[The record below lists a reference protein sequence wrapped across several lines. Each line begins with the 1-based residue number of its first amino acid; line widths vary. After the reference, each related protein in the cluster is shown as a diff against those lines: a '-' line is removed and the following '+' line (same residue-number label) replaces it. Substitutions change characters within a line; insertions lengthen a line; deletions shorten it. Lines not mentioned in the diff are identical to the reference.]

1 MGRQWTHDT
10 GIIYT
15 DNPFILTIMSKN
27 MGQSDAVVADFC
39 HDFEDYARTLD
50 AALPAYL
57 QAQQQAAEEEARS
70 LAEEEE
76 QRLLAEEAA
85 VQSEPSLAEE
95 PAPAQ
100 EESAAGPDVLPESP
114 APSGPVYPHGAKR
127 SVMIGFAVVFV
138 LLLAAFLVEY
148 TAYLRERRYARSA
161 RSRRGR

>member
-57 QAQQQAAEEEARS
+57 QAQQQTAEEEARS

-76 QRLLAEEAA
+76 QIPDPQKIVEQLVA
-85 VQSEPSLAEE
+85 VTKK
-95 PAPAQ
+95 
-100 EESAAGPDVLPESP
+100 VRPEKK
-114 APSGPVYPHGAKR
+114 KR
-127 SVMIGFAVVFV
+127 KN
-138 LLLAAFLVEY
+138 
-148 TAYLRERRYARSA
+148 
-161 RSRRGR
+161 